1 MEEIKRCPFC
11 GKNVAVLDHCKGLE
25 DCLNFEVCE
34 GEGWKVVVC
43 DFNKGGCGHLVV
55 ILRQRLKQLP
65 HGTGGLRD
73 AVDEWERAGIM

>member
-43 DFNKGGCGHLVV
+43 DFNKGGCGASSGYFKTKAEA
-55 ILRQRLKQLP
+55 ITAWNRRFE
-65 HGTGGLRD
+65 GCS
-73 AVDEWERAGIM
+73 